1 MLPFPNRFGRAAE
14 TGVNHPKDA
23 KCLCVL
29 RLLAHTSVLL
39 NDLERAIQSRSFLCK
54 TPHKIKTARDLL
66 KVIRITRI
74 KFQRST
80 EILQRLSPTALSSI
94 DVAE

>member
-1 MLPFPNRFGRAAE
+1 MLPFASRFARAAE

-23 KCLCVL
+23 QCLCVL
-29 RLLAHTSVLL
+29 LLLAHPSVLR
-39 NDLERAIQSRSFLCK
+39 NDLACAIQSRSFFCK
-54 TPHKIKTARDLL
+54 TPHTIKTARDLL

-74 KFQRST
+74 KFQRSL
-80 EILQRLSPTALSSI
+80 EILQRFIPTALSSI